1 MVIMVVERILGI
13 KKNSNVG
20 FKSINIY
27 FFINIKYQTNPG
39 ATPKGNE
46 KIFSEENLTC
56 STRLQ
61 LYKGS
66 SLFYFVV
73 AFYEQPCS
81 KAGEIRF
88 VVSDMCLCLCLC
100 ERDWGRE
107 GGRRT
112 WTVNRPYVGEII
124 LLFSLYRH
132 RLDILASPQKYL
144 PRSPNGCLGFPSEQ
158 SLKITVSLFLS
169 GPVCREGP
177 RHNDS
182 VTFNPHKRV
191 LSLD

>member
-66 SLFYFVV
+66 SLFYFGV

-88 VVSDMCLCLCLC
+88 VVYDMCLCLCLC

-107 GGRRT
+107 EDVNSESPICGGDYSF
-112 WTVNRPYVGEII
+112 V
-124 LLFSLYRH
+124 FSLQTQIRH
-132 RLDILASPQKYL
+132 LGFSTKIPSQVTQRL
-144 PRSPNGCLGFPSEQ
+144 LGFPIWAKLKNNSFPLPLRP
-158 SLKITVSLFLS
+158 SLQGRTTSQWLCNF
-169 GPVCREGP
+169 
-177 RHNDS
+177 
-182 VTFNPHKRV
+182 
-191 LSLD
+191 